1 MTIKIMTTSRMLRCQ
16 VPEDWRR
23 GLAVVAHPDDLEFG
37 ASSAIARW
45 TAQGK
50 TVVDLLVTRGEA
62 GIESMPP
69 ERTAAVRSAEQV
81 AAAGIV
87 GVDRVE
93 FLAHPDGTVEYG
105 IALRRDLAR
114 AIRHHCPDVIISL
127 NFRECFDSGALNH
140 ADHRAVGSAL
150 IDAVRD
156 AANRW
161 VFPELLDEGLQPWSG
176 VRCALFSSSP
186 EAEHFVDVTA
196 HLDRGVES
204 LAAHE
209 AYLDNLAGGFDPE
222 QFLRRQATDAG
233 RRAGVPL
240 AVAFEVVPL

>member
-1 MTIKIMTTSRMLRCQ
+1 VTVARITNDGVLRHH
-16 VPEDWRR
+16 VSEDWHR

-50 TVVDLLVTRGEA
+50 AVVDVLVTRGEA
-62 GIESMPP
+62 GIDAMPP
-69 ERTAAVRSAEQV
+69 ERTAAVRSAEQI
-81 AAAGIV
+81 AAARIV
-87 GVDRVE
+87 GVDQVE
-93 FLAHPDGTVEYG
+93 FLDHPDGTVEYG

-114 AIRHHCPDVIISL
+114 AIRRYRPEVIVSL
-127 NFRECFDSGALNH
+127 NFRECFDNGALNH
-140 ADHRAVGSAL
+140 ADHRAVGTAL
-150 IDAVRD
+150 IDAARD

-176 VRCALFSSSP
+176 VRCAMFSSSP
-186 EAEHFVDVTA
+186 AAEHFVDVTA

-209 AYLDNLAGGFDPE
+209 VYLGNLSGGFDPE
-222 QFLRRQATDAG
+222 QFLRVQAAEAG

>member
-1 MTIKIMTTSRMLRCQ
+1 MTVTSLTIGRVLRHP

-37 ASSAIARW
+37 ASSAIAGW
-45 TAQGK
+45 TAEGT

-69 ERTAAVRSAEQV
+69 GRTAAVRSAEQI
-81 AAAGIV
+81 AAARLV
-87 GVDRVE
+87 GVDQVE
-93 FLAHPDGTVEYG
+93 FLNHPDGTVEYG

-114 AIRHHCPDVIISL
+114 AIRRHRPDVIISL
-127 NFRECFDSGALNH
+127 NFREFFDNGALNH

-150 IDAVRD
+150 IDAARD

-161 VFPELLDEGLQPWSG
+161 VLPELLDEGLQPWSG
-176 VRCALFSSSP
+176 VRCAMFGSSP

-209 AYLDNLAGGFDPE
+209 AYLGNLAGGFDPK
-222 QFLRRQATDAG
+222 QFLRRQAADAG

-240 AVAFEVVPL
+240 AVAFKVVPL